1 MTSAGIVYSAAQ
13 NAGDLNIVA
22 VGWYPG
28 AGVGVSSMTD
38 SKGNSYA
45 LAVGPTVSSGNATES
60 IYYAKNI
67 AAAGANT
74 VTVNFSGSVPEADIP
89 ILEYS
94 GLNTTNPLDVAV
106 GADGSGTVASSG
118 SVTTTNAN
126 DLLVGANI
134 IVSSFAAVGTG
145 YTASIIR
152 RLALPCGRRATVRKI
167 IPTSC
172 WAPTSRV
179 TCR

>member
-1 MTSAGIVYSAAQ
+1 
-13 NAGDLNIVA
+13 
-22 VGWYPG
+22 
-28 AGVGVSSMTD
+28 
-38 SKGNSYA
+38 
-45 LAVGPTVSSGNATES
+45 
-60 IYYAKNI
+60 
-67 AAAGANT
+67 
-74 VTVNFSGSVPEADIP
+74 
-89 ILEYS
+89 
-94 GLNTTNPLDVAV
+94 VAV
-106 GADGSGTVASSG
+106 GAAGSGTVASSG